1 MKNETDTIEV
11 LLAVA
16 LEVAEALLLLTV
28 ALVALLLTV
37 ARWRPSQAPAVTA
50 PDATTDP
57 PAPVPSPAAS
67 TDAPAL
73 LPVAAITD
81 APPAPLLH
89 PLAVVAEQLEALP
102 VTRLRPMAS
111 TRSKRARKAELVAAL
126 VAC

>member
-16 LEVAEALLLLTV
+16 LEVAEAVLVLTV

-57 PAPVPSPAAS
+57 PA
-67 TDAPAL
+67 L
-73 LPVAAITD
+73 LPVAAISD

-89 PLAVVAEQLEALP
+89 PLALVAEQLEALP
-102 VTRLRPMAS
+102 VTRLRPLAN